1 MRRLSPRF
9 YEFVKMAETGL
20 IMPVSKFDIQVFKE
34 ATSLVKEHDIK
45 FNSDSVV
52 PTDRGLIKDVFDAGL
67 ELLLRVGL
75 LCTNTERVIKFTKQD
90 VDERMAMQPR
100 EMSMGEG
107 TDAAT
112 MYQRDLEDKR
122 PPFIVG
128 APFSIPISEAVLV
141 KLYEA
146 LVSEPLIQAYW
157 TGVLEDIQGMTVRG
171 GSPMEM
177 HAEIANIFAFRAAS
191 LMAGRPGITLL
202 GKGMSTAQAH
212 IGATMYN
219 RKTEPQFVSLF
230 PELKTDFGMLCK
242 ASHFM
247 DCGFPIQGWASGF
260 SGGYAGGIEGAT
272 IAGVA
277 NALAQFVLFGVGFVG
292 LSIFAIT
299 DIGQS
304 RRDLLWGVNL
314 QGAALNSHG
323 FMTANVPYTVH
334 AGPCTPMCFYETAAC
349 SIGHTAVGSN
359 LGGVA
364 SREGKK
370 TDYVAPLDARF
381 MAEVGY
387 ASTGMKL
394 EDANEIVKQ
403 ILPQFEKHIQ
413 SGNIPAGK
421 KFQECYDLRTLK
433 PIDEYVLL
441 YKNAKRELENL
452 GIPFKL

>member
-1 MRRLSPRF
+1 MRRFKPRF
-9 YEFVKMAETGL
+9 YEFAKMAETGP
-20 IMPVSKFDIQVFKE
+20 IVPVSKFDIQVFKE
-34 ATSLVKEHDIK
+34 ASSLVKEHDIK
-45 FNSDSVV
+45 YDADSVV
-52 PTDRGLIKDVFDAGL
+52 PTDKGIIKDVFDAGL

-75 LCTNTERVIKFTKQD
+75 LCTNTQRVIKFTKQD

-128 APFSIPISEAVLV
+128 APFSVPISEAVLV

-157 TGVLEDIQGMTVRG
+157 TGAIEDIQGMSVRG

-177 HAEIANIFAFRAAS
+177 HAEIANILAFRAGS
-191 LMAGRPGITLL
+191 LMAGRPGVTLL

-212 IGATMYN
+212 VGATMYN

-277 NALAQFVLFGVGFVG
+277 NALAQFVMIGVGFVG
-292 LSIFAIT
+292 LSIFAVT

-314 QGAALNSHG
+314 QGAALNTHG

-334 AGPCTPMCFYETAAC
+334 AGPCTPMCFDETAAC
-349 SIGHTAVGSN
+349 EHRTYRRRLKLRRS
-359 LGGVA
+359 
-364 SREGKK
+364 
-370 TDYVAPLDARF
+370 
-381 MAEVGY
+381 
-387 ASTGMKL
+387 GMQRRQ
-394 EDANEIVKQ
+394 EDR
-403 ILPQFEKHIQ
+403 
-413 SGNIPAGK
+413 
-421 KFQECYDLRTLK
+421 LR
-433 PIDEYVLL
+433 
-441 YKNAKRELENL
+441 NATRCKVH
-452 GIPFKL
+452 G